1 VVTLAG
7 VGTGALQTLLE
18 GLQSGRVAF
27 PPSTFA
33 LQTEGLGDE
42 APALAGLGALGR
54 AGAVALI
61 EAVLA
66 ERQARPRP
74 AELVW
79 TGPEQRTSGAR
90 DTAVV
95 LHDLFTRAQE
105 RVLLAGF
112 TFDHASEVLRPLW
125 EAAKR
130 GVAVRL
136 FVDAQAAPGFAT
148 TNWPF
153 GPPLP
158 ELFLFRP
165 AEGVY
170 ASLHAKCVVVDGRW
184 SFVTS
189 ANFTARG
196 QSRNVEVGV
205 VLDDAHLAEGLEK
218 QFQPGGHFAAVTP

>member
-1 VVTLAG
+1 MTLAG

-18 GLQSGRVAF
+18 GLRSGRVTF
-27 PPSTFA
+27 PPSSFA
-33 LQTEGLGDE
+33 LQAEGLADE
-42 APALAGLGALGR
+42 APALSGLGALGR
-54 AGAVALI
+54 AGAMALL

-66 ERQARPRP
+66 ERQAMPRP

-79 TGPEQRTSGAR
+79 TGPEQRTSAAR

-95 LHDLFTRAQE
+95 LNDLFTRARE

-112 TFDHASEVLRPLW
+112 TFDHAAEVLRPLW

-148 TNWPF
+148 KNWPF

-158 ELFLFRP
+158 ELFVFRP

-184 SFVTS
+184 TFVTS

-205 VLDDAHLAEGLEK
+205 LVDDAHLAAALEHQLQEGT
-218 QFQPGGHFAAVTP
+218 HFVPATT